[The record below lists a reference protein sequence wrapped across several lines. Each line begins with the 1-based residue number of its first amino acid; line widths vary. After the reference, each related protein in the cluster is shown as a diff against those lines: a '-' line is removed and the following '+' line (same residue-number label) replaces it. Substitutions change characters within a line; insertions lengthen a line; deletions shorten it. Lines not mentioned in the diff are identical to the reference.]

1 MPKRRLERK
10 LDLEE
15 EKLLLPS
22 SSDDE
27 YDRKSG
33 SDGEKEPEI
42 KDPFLNDDSDSDSAP
57 ETLTFKTALESS
69 KKFKQQTTKIVKTHL
84 EEKKKRRK
92 EIHDQILKQR
102 EEKKLK
108 IDDKKLPDDVLEN
121 LKDFPQEHHENK
133 QTDVENVQTV
143 DEDEIANED
152 GEETEKDTVPED
164 AVAVHGP
171 TIFKCKV
178 IPVESK
184 KPKFVPKEIAHFKDT
199 LLYGKRV
206 KREKS
211 ARTAMLQTK
220 KRQVYNRSLHA
231 K

>member
-1 MPKRRLERK
+1 MPKRRLERN
-10 LDLEE
+10 LNFEE
-15 EKLLLPS
+15 DKLLLPS

-27 YDRKSG
+27 YDSKSG
-33 SDGEKEPEI
+33 SDSEKEPEI
-42 KDPFLNDDSDSDSAP
+42 KDPFMNEDSDSDGAP
-57 ETLTFKTALESS
+57 ETLSFKSALESS

-92 EIHDQILKQR
+92 EIHDQVIKQR

-121 LKDFPQEHHENK
+121 LKDFPQGHEDNEE
-133 QTDVENVQTV
+133 TNDENGKTV
-143 DEDEIANED
+143 DEDV
-152 GEETEKDTVPED
+152 EETEKDTVPED

-171 TIFKCKV
+171 TVFKCKV
-178 IPVESK
+178 IPEESK
-184 KPKFVPKEIAHFKDT
+184 KPKVVPDEIAHFKDI
-199 LLYGKRV
+199 LLFGERV

-211 ARTAMLQTK
+211 ARTAMLQAK
-220 KRQVYNRSLHA
+220 KKLVNKSGLCV